1 MLSDPTLVL
10 NRSWVAITTTTVQSA
25 LTLVYRGAARVIQTE
40 TYETHDF
47 TSWADLRVADS
58 ARVIRTVQRAI
69 LAPEVILLT
78 RHDRMPVRQVPFSR
92 RNLYRRDSNSCQYCG
107 QVCSTRDLSI
117 DHVIPRSRGGKTNW
131 ENCVL
136 ACIPCNV
143 RKGNRSPEQVGMSL
157 VKPPLRPTWSPCL
170 TVKMGR
176 RLPSWERFVSD
187 HYWNVAL
194 EED

>member
-25 LTLVYRGAARVIQTE
+25 LSLVYRGAARVIQPE
-40 TYETHDF
+40 TYETYDF
-47 TSWADLRVADS
+47 QTWAELRVAETD
-58 ARVIRTVQRAI
+58 RVIRTVHLSI
-69 LAPEVILLT
+69 TVPEVILLT
-78 RHDRMPVRQVPFSR
+78 RHDRMPARLVPFSR

-107 QVCSTRDLSI
+107 RVCSTRDLSI

-143 RKGNRSPEQVGMSL
+143 RKGNRSLEQVGMRL
-157 VKPPLRPTWSPCL
+157 IKHPIRPTWSPCL
-170 TVKMGR
+170 TVKLGR
-176 RLPSWERFVSD
+176 RLASWERFVSD
-187 HYWNVAL
+187 HYWNVTL
-194 EED
+194 DED